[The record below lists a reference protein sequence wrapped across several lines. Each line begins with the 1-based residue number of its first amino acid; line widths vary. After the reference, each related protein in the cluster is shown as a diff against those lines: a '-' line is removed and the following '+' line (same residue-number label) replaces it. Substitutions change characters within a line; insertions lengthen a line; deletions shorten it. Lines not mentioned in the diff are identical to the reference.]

1 MDRRLHGLA
10 IYCLSRKVST
20 PLSALPKTNSFKSR
34 GLASIRSRKK
44 QVFAVPAPRKS
55 QFPNPNRPSPSV
67 AINHFFATRGTTRAQ
82 IAQFSFE
89 SIARKCSI
97 SLL

>member
-1 MDRRLHGLA
+1 MDRRLHWRP

-20 PLSALPKTNSFKSR
+20 RLSAVPKTNTFKSR

-55 QFPNPNRPSPSV
+55 QFPNPNRPSVSA
-67 AINHFFATRGTTRAQ
+67 AINHPFATHGTTRAQ
-82 IAQFSFE
+82 NAESSFD
-89 SIARKCSI
+89 SIA
-97 SLL
+97 LE